1 MNTKTLNTYEK
12 LWLANRASHNM
23 ALAGP
28 TAFWLASGHR
38 ATGKPDPCSPHTQF
52 HWCSSEKIVNAIIY
66 SLLKHEAGFAYSTL
80 SSFCHRRVKILGHAN
95 LLLHIMLALVYT
107 VGDKDTAR
115 RHESESSHMA
125 MFNVDSNYP

>member
-38 ATGKPDPCSPHTQF
+38 EARPLGNVHYNMELWVCHCPLVHLPDK
-52 HWCSSEKIVNAIIY
+52 SE
-66 SLLKHEAGFAYSTL
+66 TWD
-80 SSFCHRRVKILGHAN
+80 ILN
-95 LLLHIMLALVYT
+95 L
-107 VGDKDTAR
+107 
-115 RHESESSHMA
+115 
-125 MFNVDSNYP
+125 

>member
-38 ATGKPDPCSPHTQF
+38 EARPLYLLLVVYNVQAYYGRKKYPDP
-52 HWCSSEKIVNAIIY
+52 
-66 SLLKHEAGFAYSTL
+66 L
-80 SSFCHRRVKILGHAN
+80 SFITF
-95 LLLHIMLALVYT
+95 I
-107 VGDKDTAR
+107 
-115 RHESESSHMA
+115 
-125 MFNVDSNYP
+125 

>member
-38 ATGKPDPCSPHTQF
+38 
-52 HWCSSEKIVNAIIY
+52 
-66 SLLKHEAGFAYSTL
+66 EA
-80 SSFCHRRVKILGHAN
+80 RP
-95 LLLHIMLALVYT
+95 LVYKFMSVQGCAT
-107 VGDKDTAR
+107 VQVHKCLGVQVYGCAGVQVYRDVQLYR
-115 RHESESSHMA
+115 
-125 MFNVDSNYP
+125 

>member
-38 ATGKPDPCSPHTQF
+38 EARPLRITSCILI
-52 HWCSSEKIVNAIIY
+52 EIVIIEY
-66 SLLKHEAGFAYSTL
+66 GAY
-80 SSFCHRRVKILGHAN
+80 
-95 LLLHIMLALVYT
+95 
-107 VGDKDTAR
+107 DK
-115 RHESESSHMA
+115 
-125 MFNVDSNYP
+125 

>member
-38 ATGKPDPCSPHTQF
+38 EARPLVAIKLQIII
-52 HWCSSEKIVNAIIY
+52 IVNIY
-66 SLLKHEAGFAYSTL
+66 LLVPIKTL
-80 SSFCHRRVKILGHAN
+80 ITLQIVTGSS
-95 LLLHIMLALVYT
+95 
-107 VGDKDTAR
+107 
-115 RHESESSHMA
+115 
-125 MFNVDSNYP
+125 

>member
-38 ATGKPDPCSPHTQF
+38 EARPLPMIPMYEALEV
-52 HWCSSEKIVNAIIY
+52 SSQETDDVS
-66 SLLKHEAGFAYSTL
+66 SLT
-80 SSFCHRRVKILGHAN
+80 SS
-95 LLLHIMLALVYT
+95 
-107 VGDKDTAR
+107 
-115 RHESESSHMA
+115 
-125 MFNVDSNYP
+125 

>member
-38 ATGKPDPCSPHTQF
+38 EARPLHYNFHKISIDNGQF
-52 HWCSSEKIVNAIIY
+52 CGTNPYTKLFFYVY
-66 SLLKHEAGFAYSTL
+66 
-80 SSFCHRRVKILGHAN
+80 RVYRPTMYFEI
-95 LLLHIMLALVYT
+95 LLLHCYRNYYT
-107 VGDKDTAR
+107 KYLIWCYGYNFHR
-115 RHESESSHMA
+115 IQ
-125 MFNVDSNYP
+125 

>member
-38 ATGKPDPCSPHTQF
+38 ATGKPDPCM
-52 HWCSSEKIVNAIIY
+52 
-66 SLLKHEAGFAYSTL
+66 LLAALECRCFCIGEFL
-80 SSFCHRRVKILGHAN
+80 SASFL
-95 LLLHIMLALVYT
+95 YT
-107 VGDKDTAR
+107 
-115 RHESESSHMA
+115 
-125 MFNVDSNYP
+125 

>member
-38 ATGKPDPCSPHTQF
+38 ATGKPDPWLSIQQIAILCPFSADR
-52 HWCSSEKIVNAIIY
+52 SSELIRRK
-66 SLLKHEAGFAYSTL
+66 KL
-80 SSFCHRRVKILGHAN
+80 SDI
-95 LLLHIMLALVYT
+95 
-107 VGDKDTAR
+107 
-115 RHESESSHMA
+115 
-125 MFNVDSNYP
+125 

>member
-38 ATGKPDPCSPHTQF
+38 EARPLF
-52 HWCSSEKIVNAIIY
+52 Y
-66 SLLKHEAGFAYSTL
+66 AGFKTGIYL
-80 SSFCHRRVKILGHAN
+80 KKHRTFSL
-95 LLLHIMLALVYT
+95 
-107 VGDKDTAR
+107 
-115 RHESESSHMA
+115 
-125 MFNVDSNYP
+125 FNIYKSQKN

>member
-38 ATGKPDPCSPHTQF
+38 EARPLHMSTYNKDDIITIIINFRLPLVIF
-52 HWCSSEKIVNAIIY
+52 ANIKFNINKI
-66 SLLKHEAGFAYSTL
+66 
-80 SSFCHRRVKILGHAN
+80 R
-95 LLLHIMLALVYT
+95 
-107 VGDKDTAR
+107 
-115 RHESESSHMA
+115 
-125 MFNVDSNYP
+125 